1 MEENFTR
8 KVRNFFTAFF
18 DMHRE
23 KEDELE
29 TIEAF
34 KQDVDFRGTKMWIL
48 ICAIMIASLGLNMN
62 STAVIIGAMLISPLM
77 GPICGI
83 GLGLGITNF
92 ELVKNAL
99 KNFLMASGIG
109 ILTSTIYFLLSPI
122 DTAQSELLARTAPNF
137 YDVLIA
143 LFGGFAGIIA
153 GASKTKGQVI
163 PGVAIATALM
173 PPLCTVGYGI
183 ASLQWAYALGALYL
197 YTINAVF
204 IGLATFLG
212 VRLLKYPR
220 MTYVD
225 KVRGTRLNRLVFIIV
240 LGTLIP
246 SVFLAV
252 KMVENSYR
260 EERIRRFVKNEL
272 TDESYYVLSYRPT
285 ILPSD
290 TISLDVNLIGRPL
303 SAQEIE
309 LLQAKLAEYNLKRT
323 VLHINQGYA
332 AAGVDQI
339 RKSILSDVQAS
350 ELSNASLFQYQKY
363 ERDSLSHSLEVAQ
376 RLRNQSAQLS
386 GDMKALF
393 PTVEW
398 ADFGQT
404 YRYRIDSVSPN
415 HLDVDTLTLITLY
428 TGRNFSPE
436 SRRLMTNWIK
446 MKFPEAH
453 IAFKRQ
459 EELPDYEGE

>member
-1 MEENFTR
+1 MEDSFTHKIR
-8 KVRNFFTAFF
+8 TFFVTFF

-23 KEDELE
+23 KEDELA
-29 TIEAF
+29 TIEGF

-77 GPICGI
+77 GPIIGI

-92 ELVKNAL
+92 ELVKSAVR
-99 KNFLMASGIG
+99 NFLMASAIG
-109 ILTSTIYFLLSPI
+109 ILTSTFYFFLSPI

-153 GASKTKGQVI
+153 GASKSKGQVI

-183 ASLQWAYALGALYL
+183 ASLQWTYALGALYL

-225 KVRGTRLNRLVFIIV
+225 KKRGARLNRLVFFIV
-240 LGTLIP
+240 LFTLIP
-246 SVFLAV
+246 SLFLAG
-252 KMVENSYR
+252 KMVKNSYR
-260 EERIRRFVKNEL
+260 EERIRRFVKTEL
-272 TDESYYVLSYRPT
+272 SDNTFYVLSYKST

-290 TISLDVNLIGRPL
+290 TIALDVNLIGRPL
-303 SAQEIE
+303 SNQEIE
-309 LLQAKLAEYNLKRT
+309 LLQAKLFEYNLTRT
-323 VLHINQGYA
+323 VLHVNQGYA
-332 AAGVDQI
+332 AANADQL

-350 ELSNASLFQYQKY
+350 DVANTSIFQYQKF
-363 ERDSLSHSLEVAQ
+363 EMDSLSHVLEREQ
-376 RLRNQSAQLS
+376 RLGTQSSVLS

-393 PTVEW
+393 PSVEW

-404 YRYRIDSVSPN
+404 YRYRIDSISPSD
-415 HLDVDTLTLITLY
+415 LDIDTLTLVTLY
-428 TGRNFSPE
+428 TSKPISLE
-436 SRRLMTNWIK
+436 TQRLMKNWIH
-446 MKFPEAH
+446 MKFPEAF
-453 IAFKRQ
+453 ISFKNQ
-459 EELPDYEGE
+459 DELPTMKK

>member
-1 MEENFTR
+1 MAESITHKIR
-8 KVRNFFTAFF
+8 VFFTTYF

-29 TIEAF
+29 TIEGF

-77 GPICGI
+77 GPIIGI

-92 ELVKNAL
+92 ELVKNAVR
-99 KNFLMASGIG
+99 NFLMASAIG
-109 ILTSTIYFLLSPI
+109 ILTSTFYFFLSPI

-153 GASKTKGQVI
+153 GASKSKGQVI

-183 ASLQWAYALGALYL
+183 ASLQWTYAVGALYL

-225 KVRGTRLNRLVFIIV
+225 KVRGARLNRLVFVIV
-240 LGTLIP
+240 LCTLIP
-246 SVFLAV
+246 SLFLAG

-272 TDESYYVLSYRPT
+272 SDDSFYVLSYTPT

-303 SAQEIE
+303 SQQEIE
-309 LLQAKLAEYNLKRT
+309 ILQAKLYEYNLTRT
-323 VLHINQGYA
+323 VLHVNQGYA
-332 AAGVDQI
+332 AANADQLK
-339 RKSILSDVQAS
+339 KSILSDVQAS
-350 ELSNASLFQYQKY
+350 EYANASLFQYQKY
-363 ERDSLSHSLEVAQ
+363 ETDSLRHRLEEEM
-376 RLRNQSAQLS
+376 RLGTLS
-386 GDMKALF
+386 SVLSSDMKALF
-393 PTVEW
+393 PSVEW
-398 ADFGQT
+398 ADFGRT
-404 YRYRIDSVSPN
+404 YRYRIDSISPN
-415 HLDVDTLTLITLY
+415 RLDIDTLTLVTLY
-428 TGRNFSPE
+428 T
-436 SRRLMTNWIK
+436 SRTISDETQRLMTNWIK
-446 MKFPEAH
+446 MKFPEAY
-453 IAFKRQ
+453 IDFRLQ
-459 EELPDYEGE
+459 SQLPSVKNE

>member
-1 MEENFTR
+1 MAENISHRF
-8 KVRNFFTAFF
+8 RNFFYTYF

-77 GPICGI
+77 GPIIGI

-92 ELVKNAL
+92 ELVRSAVR
-99 KNFLMASGIG
+99 NFLMASAIG
-109 ILTSTIYFLLSPI
+109 ILTSTVYFFISPL

-153 GASKTKGQVI
+153 GASKSKGQVI

-212 VRLLKYPR
+212 VRLLRYPR
-220 MTYVD
+220 MTFVD
-225 KVRGTRLNRLVFIIV
+225 KVRGTRLNRLVFVIV
-240 LGTLIP
+240 LCTLIP
-246 SVFLAV
+246 SVFLAA
-252 KMVENSYR
+252 KMVNNSYR

-272 TDESYYVLSYRPT
+272 KDDSYYVLSYTPT
-285 ILPSD
+285 LLPSD
-290 TISLDVNLIGRPL
+290 TFSLEVNLIGRPL
-303 SAQEIE
+303 SQQEIE
-309 LLQAKLAEYNLKRT
+309 LLQAKLYEYNLTRT
-323 VLHINQGYA
+323 VLHINQGFA
-332 AAGVDQI
+332 AANADQL

-350 ELSNASLFQYQKY
+350 EGANASLVRYQKFQL
-363 ERDSLSHSLEVAQ
+363 DSVSRSLENER
-376 RLRNQSAQLS
+376 RLGTVSAQLS

-393 PTVEW
+393 PSVEW
-398 ADFGQT
+398 ADFSQT
-404 YRYRIDSVSPN
+404 YRYRIDSISPT
-415 HLDVDTLTLITLY
+415 HLDIDTFTLVTLYSSRSITL
-428 TGRNFSPE
+428 E
-436 SRRLMTNWIK
+436 SQKLIRNWIR
-446 MKFPEAH
+446 MKFPASR
-453 IAFKRQ
+453 IDFKRQ
-459 EELPDYEGE
+459 EELPSISE